1 MTEQG
6 TLHTK
11 TISPPGCKHL
21 RKEIRIVP
29 GIRKKL
35 MFGRCMLKRD
45 RDVREE
51 IRGAADKLWSC
62 TADNRDCRFFESH
75 QWEACPRYHPID
87 Q

>member
-6 TLHTK
+6 IPNTN
-11 TISPPGCKHL
+11 TINPPECKHL

-35 MFGRCMLKRD
+35 MFGRCMLMRD
-45 RDVREE
+45 NGVREE
-51 IRGAADKLWSC
+51 INKAADKVCSGSVN
-62 TADNRDCRFFESH
+62 NRDCRFFESH
-75 QWEACPRYHPID
+75 SWKACPRHLPAD